1 MLCSLIELISIAR
14 RKCALIIILTLQG
27 LQGFVIYDTWT
38 RFYSGSAL
46 AFACLGAFAAAVATS
61 GLIAVTCLRNKAGP
75 WLRLATVAL
84 TASVLALSVVFY
96 VAVFAIRP
104 GQTDALKTQME
115 QSIGGYEQEQSVHTL
130 WDRLQV
136 NASFL
141 EEFCDFVLALCQ
153 PLLVSE

>member
-1 MLCSLIELISIAR
+1 M
-14 RKCALIIILTLQG
+14 
-27 LQGFVIYDTWT
+27 QGFVIYDTWT
-38 RFYSGSAL
+38 RFYSGSAV
-46 AFACLGAFAAAVATS
+46 AFACLGALAAAVATS
-61 GLIAVTCLRNKAGP
+61 GLIATTCLRNKA

-115 QSIGGYEQEQSVHTL
+115 QSMGGYEQDTHTL

-136 NASFL
+136 NRAF
-141 EEFCDFVLALCQ
+141 FVCLF
-153 PLLVSE
+153 